1 MATLFGEIERIANA
15 KGEIGAAITE
25 KGGQVSGTI
34 DTYAQ
39 AIRNLIVVAGEPDFE
54 ANPNAYYAYR
64 YSNTPAGQ
72 WQYENQAD
80 YVQDMMQGSSPS
92 SYDYIWFSPKVA
104 EIDQTS
110 MYNFMRWQGSTKMV
124 RGLENFTQVTTMQ
137 DGCFEQCSGLV
148 YPIELPPNLT
158 YIGNNFGRQSSI
170 PGPLTIPA
178 GVTYIGYQ
186 FLFDDGSFIGPLI
199 INTAYVP
206 ENDTYFLS
214 TYDSSSDMYQE
225 GITLEGE
232 GAEAWRT
239 ALPNLTSGPYRNLV
253 DPSAEPGAY
262 GVLTYTLDGESATLT
277 VDTLPQYGNLMQ
289 NEYGT
294 IKIGKVTLEREQ
306 VTSYT
311 FGPACADVPIRDYFL
326 ANCTNLTSIGDVPE
340 GVTQIGRG
348 YLENCSSLTSA
359 FSIPASVEYIQDE
372 FMMGCDNF
380 IGPLTVECSAP
391 NEYRSLATENEEAP
405 MYTHGVDMAGSK
417 GFDWSIALSDQE
429 YQPYRKLN
437 AELPTAT
444 YGIIISNNG
453 ATLLNTPED
462 VEEMAAN
469 GTGYGVRKAYFYEP
483 VSTLTQITT
492 LNGFLSDGYGL
503 TELEGFEYFT
513 HLTAFGNNCFNN
525 MTQLEL
531 PALPTTLVSIGDNF
545 GSYSKVGALS
555 IPATVT
561 SIGNYFLAYLNGTE
575 AGPINI
581 PAGVPVPSDT
591 NNALSFGMPT
601 SGIQLTGEG
610 AQAWVVAMPDT
621 YSYPY
626 RHLYVGDPESGQ
638 YIQLTDINGK
648 TYTVESPY
656 EATLFLSN
664 VSVGQLS
671 SLTNVE
677 FLEDCQSL
685 AISSLNAFLSGNCS
699 SLQSLTGMENLTSVT
714 TIGNDFLNLGNL
726 NLSRALTTPLVLPPN
741 VTSIGDRF
749 MLYPNQYNQ
758 KITFPNGL
766 LSIGEDFLARNGLG
780 VTSYNTELELP
791 STLQSIGDYFLQGAR
806 YNQPLNLPEG
816 LKTIGQYFMM
826 QCSYFAQPLT
836 LPPALIEIGA
846 FFMVECRNFIG
857 PLYPKCVVIA
867 KQPTVTSNYA
877 TLSCNTS
884 SAPMFT
890 HGVDITGA
898 NGYLWKTYGDVPSR
912 SPYRK
917 LNYVDMANQ
926 WGVVTYLT
934 GEGAEANYSLA
945 SREEL
950 QSLFN
955 ANTYITAGD
964 STIPKAN
971 VTSFTWGDPYMGQL
985 SATPAIF
992 GSKYTNLVTLKAAD
1006 GSDKYPAFAHYDT
1019 VRKLLGTRQPIA
1031 DGCPKLNCTLTTP
1044 SLDVEVWAPV
1054 QNCPAFNSVITIS
1067 EGTQI
1072 LVGQWFYNCTAFNQ
1086 EVVIPSSV
1094 TYLDGYFLSGC
1105 TAFNKPVVIPD
1116 GVTLIG
1122 QNFMNNLAAFE
1133 QPLTLPAN
1141 ATNIEGGF
1149 MRNCP
1154 NFTQFTTNTTS
1165 TPSTQYI
1172 AQSLDVTSNTAK
1184 AYVDGVTIS
1193 GTGAAA
1199 WKAALPD
1206 RNSGTYRKLILAS

>member
-137 DGCFEQCSGLV
+137 DGCFEQCSGLI

-306 VTSYT
+306 ITSYT
-311 FGPACADVPIRDYFL
+311 FGPACADVPIQDYFL
-326 ANCTNLTSIGDVPE
+326 ANCTNLTSISDVPE

-581 PAGVPVPSDT
+581 PVGVPVPNDT
-591 NNALSFGMPT
+591 TYSLTFSQIPE
-601 SGIQLTGEG
+601 GIQLTGEG
-610 AQAWVVAMPDT
+610 STAWEEALT
-621 YSYPY
+621 SRYTYPY
-626 RHLYVGDPESGQ
+626 RYVYEGEPVGPCINIKLVDGTTTVLNTPFQADLWLADPSSISRDSVEEVEFTAACN
-638 YIQLTDINGK
+638 QLTTSTLNFFLQGYSNL
-648 TYTVESPY
+648 TTV
-656 EATLFLSN
+656 
-664 VSVGQLS
+664 
-671 SLTNVE
+671 
-677 FLEDCQSL
+677 
-685 AISSLNAFLSGNCS
+685 
-699 SLQSLTGMENLTSVT
+699 TGMENLTSVT
-714 TIGNDFLNLGNL
+714 AMGDYCFGRRTASPYTSCDKLNC
-726 NLSRALTTPLVLPPN
+726 PLILPPN
-741 VTSIGDRF
+741 VKSIGKAF
-749 MLYPNQYNQ
+749 LYYAQNFNGTITLPAGLQTIGASFLHTAAAFNQPLE
-758 KITFPNGL
+758 FPNGL
-766 LSIGEDFLARNGLG
+766 KSIGQQFLWSCGQYDHPLIFPSSLETLG
-780 VTSYNTELELP
+780 ESPLTHCTHFNSEISFP
-791 STLQSIGDYFLQGAR
+791 DTLAIEATPTQTVPQRGFMFGCSAF
-806 YNQPLNLPEG
+806 NQPLALPSATADYG
-816 LKTIGQYFMM
+816 AYF
-826 QCSYFAQPLT
+826 
-836 LPPALIEIGA
+836 
-846 FFMVECRNFIG
+846 
-857 PLYPKCVVIA
+857 
-867 KQPTVTSNYA
+867 
-877 TLSCNTS
+877 
-884 SAPMFT
+884 
-890 HGVDITGA
+890 
-898 NGYLWKTYGDVPSR
+898 
-912 SPYRK
+912 
-917 LNYVDMANQ
+917 
-926 WGVVTYLT
+926 
-934 GEGAEANYSLA
+934 
-945 SREEL
+945 
-950 QSLFN
+950 LFN
-955 ANTYITAGD
+955 C
-964 STIPKAN
+964 ST
-971 VTSFTWGDPYMGQL
+971 
-985 SATPAIF
+985 
-992 GSKYTNLVTLKAAD
+992 
-1006 GSDKYPAFAHYDT
+1006 
-1019 VRKLLGTRQPIA
+1019 
-1031 DGCPKLNCTLTTP
+1031 
-1044 SLDVEVWAPV
+1044 
-1054 QNCPAFNSVITIS
+1054 FN
-1067 EGTQI
+1067 
-1072 LVGQWFYNCTAFNQ
+1072 
-1086 EVVIPSSV
+1086 
-1094 TYLDGYFLSGC
+1094 
-1105 TAFNKPVVIPD
+1105 
-1116 GVTLIG
+1116 
-1122 QNFMNNLAAFE
+1122 
-1133 QPLTLPAN
+1133 QPLTLPAS
-1141 ATNIEGGF
+1141 F
-1149 MRNCP
+1149 MIRNYFLYGCTAFNQALTVP
-1154 NFTQFTTNTTS
+1154 SANTTIPDHFLDRCSSFDS
-1165 TPSTQYI
+1165 TLTLPNGLTSIGNNFLSYCSAFNKSLVLPSSIKSIGTNFLSYAPAY
-1172 AQSLDVTSNTAK
+1172 AQPLTVHSGITSIGTNFLASPRDFIGPLTVSSTAAPTDYNSLTASS
-1184 AYVDGVTIS
+1184 ASYPS
-1193 GTGAAA
+1193 YATGITLQGATANV
-1199 WKAALPD
+1199 WKTALPD
-1206 RNSGTYRKLILAS
+1206 RSSGNLYRKLIVAS